1 MGNMFLAATGKSS
14 TSSLL
19 PILFIAAI
27 FIVIY
32 MVMIRPQRNRQRQA
46 SQMQNTVVPGQR
58 IRTTAGIY
66 GTVISVDD
74 TDVEVEVAP
83 GVTIRMLRRA
93 VMDVLGDESPM
104 GGEPP
109 QSSSGFDESN
119 GQSTSTFGES
129 PADDWNSPDR
139 TNP

>member
-104 GGEPP
+104 GSEPP

>member
-1 MGNMFLAATGKSS
+1 MFLAATGKSS

-104 GGEPP
+104 GSEPP

>member
-1 MGNMFLAATGKSS
+1 
-14 TSSLL
+14 
-19 PILFIAAI
+19 
-27 FIVIY
+27 

-104 GGEPP
+104 GSEPP